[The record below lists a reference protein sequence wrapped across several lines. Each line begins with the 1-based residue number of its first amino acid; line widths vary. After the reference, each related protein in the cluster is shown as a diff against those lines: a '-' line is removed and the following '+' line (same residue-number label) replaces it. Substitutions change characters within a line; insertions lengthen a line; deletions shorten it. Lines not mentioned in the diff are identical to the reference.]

1 MEYMRKIR
9 TGVLIV
15 TLLVMILTA
24 VPAVLASGGDMTG
37 AAGDK
42 TTADEIAAPFDGYLV
57 KLDGDA
63 ARLFSADED
72 ENLTAIAPDVYL
84 AEDLEA
90 AERLESLGVVSY
102 MEPNYIILLE
112 DPEENPGENP
122 EENPGENPEEDP
134 EENPGEDENE
144 NLEDEDWEE
153 TPWYFDMLNM
163 DYAEKYKITGK
174 GVRIGVIDS
183 GINFDHEEFTGA
195 KILEGKN
202 YINEDEPPTDTVGHG
217 TFIGG
222 LIAAQAGNRVG
233 MKGLAP
239 DAEIVPLKCFD
250 AKKGAVAGIVK
261 GVYDSVDVW
270 NCQVL
275 NLSFSIDYDSKILR
289 EAIEH
294 ALESGVIVIAAAGN
308 LSAGTAHKDGGDPL
322 TYPAAWPGVIGVGA
336 VTKDWVA
343 ASYSYRNTS
352 VYISAPG
359 SGLSAPA
366 CYSPISYIT
375 GSGTSYAAPM
385 VTAAAALALSIK
397 PDLTPDGFAAL
408 LSDTAT
414 DCGDPGYDIIYGDG
428 ILNIGWLLAAA
439 RGDVT
444 GQASAMLRAME
455 AREIYPSAL
464 LLCAYDEQGAFLS
477 MKSFAISPDSLS
489 KFNFNFSFYLKT
501 SEYRGVNPAAWKL
514 FALDIENYQPLWKSY
529 QIRK

>member
-1 MEYMRKIR
+1 
-9 TGVLIV
+9 
-15 TLLVMILTA
+15 
-24 VPAVLASGGDMTG
+24 
-37 AAGDK
+37 
-42 TTADEIAAPFDGYLV
+42 
-57 KLDGDA
+57 
-63 ARLFSADED
+63 
-72 ENLTAIAPDVYL
+72 
-84 AEDLEA
+84 
-90 AERLESLGVVSY
+90 

-112 DPEENPGENP
+112 NPEENPGEDPEENPEENPGENP
-122 EENPGENPEEDP
+122 EENPGEDP
-134 EENPGEDENE
+134 EENPGEDPE
-144 NLEDEDWEE
+144 EDEDSEE

-183 GINFDHEEFTGA
+183 GINFDHEEFVGA

-294 ALESGVIVIAAAGN
+294 ARESGAIVIAAAGN

-477 MKSFAISPDSLS
+477 MKSFTISPDSLS

-501 SEYRGVNPAAWKL
+501 SEYRGLISATWKL

>member
-1 MEYMRKIR
+1 MRKIR
-9 TGVLIV
+9 TGVLIL

-37 AAGDK
+37 AADK
-42 TTADEIAAPFDGYLV
+42 IAAPFDGYLV

-90 AERLESLGVVSY
+90 AERLERLGVVSY
-102 MEPNYIILLE
+102 MEPNYIILLDDPE
-112 DPEENPGENP
+112 ENPEENPGENP
-122 EENPGENPEEDP
+122 EENPGEDP
-134 EENPGEDENE
+134 EENPGENPGESP
-144 NLEDEDWEE
+144 EDEDSEE

-183 GINFDHEEFTGA
+183 GINFDHEEFAGA

-222 LIAAQAGNRVG
+222 LIAAQVGNRVG

-308 LSAGTAHKDGGDPL
+308 LSGRRIK
-322 TYPAAWPGVIGVGA
+322 
-336 VTKDWVA
+336 
-343 ASYSYRNTS
+343 
-352 VYISAPG
+352 
-359 SGLSAPA
+359 
-366 CYSPISYIT
+366 
-375 GSGTSYAAPM
+375 
-385 VTAAAALALSIK
+385 TAA
-397 PDLTPDGFAAL
+397 
-408 LSDTAT
+408 
-414 DCGDPGYDIIYGDG
+414 
-428 ILNIGWLLAAA
+428 
-439 RGDVT
+439 
-444 GQASAMLRAME
+444 
-455 AREIYPSAL
+455 
-464 LLCAYDEQGAFLS
+464 
-477 MKSFAISPDSLS
+477 
-489 KFNFNFSFYLKT
+489 
-501 SEYRGVNPAAWKL
+501 
-514 FALDIENYQPLWKSY
+514 
-529 QIRK
+529 IR